1 MSRENL
7 HTRRQLLGAAGAGTA
22 AAIAGCLG
30 GENGSDEIHFYTDY
44 STESWQ
50 DRWESDLI
58 PAFEDETDNTVNPE
72 YAGFQGDSEERLMNL
87 IQANDPPD
95 IHVETFYT
103 AADIWAQGMLQP
115 MSDTLAAVE
124 EVNGDINVETFEDE
138 EGVVSQGDTF
148 HVSHGGYTNV
158 LVYREDI
165 YEALGLEVPETWD
178 ELVENAEAIDEAEEF
193 DSTRG
198 FATQAGVVGQSRE
211 LFWMFL
217 YQNGVDTHQME
228 DGEVEVWVPEEE
240 AIEAL
245 EYLEELSQYSPDP
258 SNLNWG
264 TSLEQWVQGRIG
276 QMYHVN
282 GWAAGVAAAE
292 GIDPIAEN
300 TAVAPLPRN
309 DIPLEESYM
318 TLPTGN
324 GYMVFEDGD
333 DPDGAVEFIE
343 WLYADSIERTA
354 SLFEQEPM
362 RLLPAYDDVVTSDA
376 YENLDYFQEWPE
388 HLEINQQIQEEI
400 VPMYGQNVDESP
412 TTGAEQYALSG
423 YHYADM
429 MNQIIVGDADI
440 EEALADAKEQAEERL
455 EEGKELTGG
464 W

>member
-1 MSRENL
+1 MSRE
-7 HTRRQLLGAAGAGTA
+7 HRYSRRRLLGATGASTA
-22 AAIAGCLG
+22 AALAGCLG
-30 GENGSDEIHFYTDY
+30 GSGNDDGIHFYTDY
-44 STESWQ
+44 STETWQ
-50 DRWESDLI
+50 NRWEDDLI
-58 PAFEDETDNTVNPE
+58 PAFEDETDHTVNPE

-115 MSDTLAAVE
+115 MTDTLEAVE
-124 EVNGDINVETFEDE
+124 DVNGDINVETFEDE

-165 YEALGLEVPETWD
+165 YDALGLDVPETWD
-178 ELVENAEAIDEAEEF
+178 ELVDNAETIDDSDEF
-193 DSTRG
+193 DTARG
-198 FATQAGVVGQSRE
+198 FATPAGVVGQSRE

-217 YQNGVDTHQME
+217 YQNGVDTHRTA
-228 DGEVEVWVPEEE
+228 DGDVEVWVPEDE

-245 EYLEELSQYSPDP
+245 DYLTELAQYSPDP
-258 SNLNWG
+258 SGLNWG
-264 TSLEQWVQGRIG
+264 TSLEQWVQGRVG

-292 GIDPIAEN
+292 GIDHIAEN

-324 GYMVFEDGD
+324 GYMVFEGGNN
-333 DPDGAVEFIE
+333 PAGAVEFIE

-362 RLLPAYDDVVTSDA
+362 RLLPAYDDVVASDA
-376 YENLDYFQEWPE
+376 YANLEYFQAWPE
-388 HLEINQQIQEEI
+388 HLELNRQIQEEI
-400 VPMYGQNVDESP
+400 VPMYGQNTEESP
-412 TTGAEQYALSG
+412 TTGAEQYGLSG

-429 MNQIIVGDADI
+429 MNQIIVGDAAI
-440 EEALADAKEQAEERL
+440 EDALATAKGQAEERL
-455 EEGKELTGG
+455 AEGKELTGG